1 MPTKPMTTSNS
12 IRVKPRLARS
22 LARDGLLKLMNR
34 MAMILPGNTSESSE
48 RFLLRNSYLIPSQLN
63 DFA

>member
-1 MPTKPMTTSNS
+1 
-12 IRVKPRLARS
+12 
-22 LARDGLLKLMNR
+22 LLKLMNR